1 MAKFMNDELI
11 AIRDSLC
18 CGHCESV
25 FKGSDSQAW
34 KVKYEKQTVYCCAT
48 CRAAALRNKFRV
60 STNNRGPCLT
70 CKKEFYSKT
79 AKFYCCMDCYIKSD
93 QFAETT
99 EKARLLSLLPEAREK
114 MAATNR
120 KGTITPC
127 LECGEEIYQKL
138 SNPRKFCDSSCYRS
152 FMAKRFDR
160 WVANPEGLSLPQCY
174 DEFLEK
180 EVLPCFIDGCGWA
193 GQHLTLH
200 MNQAH
205 GVPAS
210 DFKRAAG
217 FNLGTGVVAKPLA
230 QSLRER
236 PLRGVAAPDALGRW
250 LPMEQGQFGPYVRY
264 VSLEGREHRK
274 KSRALAGNGP
284 TRICIRCSV
293 EFQQKSPFGRAL
305 YCNRDCRDSA
315 YAEVRRNNSTPRIRD
330 SSGRFITKNAPTA

>member
-1 MAKFMNDELI
+1 MNAELI
-11 AIRDSLC
+11 AIRDNLV
-18 CGHCESV
+18 CGHCNSHFV
-25 FKGSDSQAW
+25 GSDSQAW
-34 KVKYEKQTVYCCAT
+34 KVKYESGVVYCSDV
-48 CRAAALRNKFRV
+48 CRRVGIGNKVRV
-60 STNNRGPCLT
+60 APPNRGPCLT
-70 CKKEFYSKT
+70 CKKEFFSKT

-93 QFAETT
+93 QLAETI
-99 EKARLLSLLPEAREK
+99 EKARLLALLPEVREK
-114 MAATNR
+114 IAATTR

-138 SNPRKFCDSSCYRS
+138 SRPRKFCNSSCYRS

-205 GVPAS
+205 GVPAR

-236 PLRGVAAPDALGRW
+236 PLRGVAEPGTLDRL
-250 LPMEQGQFGPYVRY
+250 LPGWQGEIGPYVRY
-264 VSLEGREHRK
+264 VSLERREHHK
-274 KSRALAGNGP
+274 KSCALAGSGP
-284 TRICIRCSV
+284 TRICIGCSV

-305 YCNRDCRDSA
+305 YCSRDCRDSA
-315 YAEVRRNNSTPRIRD
+315 YAEVRRKNSTPRIRD
-330 SSGRFITKNAPTA
+330 SSGRFLKKSAPTA